1 MTDPPLPDSTEL
13 TRDDF
18 IHSRWR
24 EIIGDEPIIHFAKVD
39 DALRKA
45 SEKATEQGNLSQA
58 KVLRLLAGTCS
69 MRLTNKSR
77 SEPYE
82 LI

>member
-24 EIIGDEPIIHFAKVD
+24 EVIGDEPITHFAKVD

-45 SEKATEQGNLSQA
+45 VKRVG
-58 KVLRLLAGTCS
+58 
-69 MRLTNKSR
+69 R
-77 SEPYE
+77 SP
-82 LI
+82 